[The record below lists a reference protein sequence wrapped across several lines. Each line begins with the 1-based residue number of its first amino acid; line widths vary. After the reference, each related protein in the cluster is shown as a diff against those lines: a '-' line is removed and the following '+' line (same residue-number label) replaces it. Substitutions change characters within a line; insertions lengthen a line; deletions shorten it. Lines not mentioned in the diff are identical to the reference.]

1 MTAIV
6 FTAIVSATQS
16 LPPGVN
22 TKINLNVAPINVG
35 GAFDTVNAR
44 FRPNVAG
51 YYQISARA
59 MLDSV
64 PAGNNIGTF
73 LYLNGATVSAGITN
87 PGALETPM
95 GPMVT
100 DIFLLNGSTDY
111 VELYVGNGGPPTLNL
126 QPSSVF
132 TEMSG
137 FLLYEVVTQPPAR
150 SC

>member
-6 FTAIVSATQS
+6 FTAILSATQS

-44 FRPNVAG
+44 FLPNVAG

-64 PAGNNIGTF
+64 PAGNNLGTY
-73 LYLNGATVSAGITN
+73 LYLNGTTVSAGLTN
-87 PGALETPM
+87 PGAAETPWA
-95 GPMVT
+95 PW
-100 DIFLLNGSTDY
+100 S
-111 VELYVGNGGPPTLNL
+111 PT
-126 QPSSVF
+126 F
-132 TEMSG
+132 
-137 FLLYEVVTQPPAR
+137 F
-150 SC
+150 C